1 MLFTLA
7 RPKLPNLTGRRPMP
21 DLHDYM
27 TTEDA
32 AKALGFHIESVRRML
47 RDRELDGMKV
57 GYMWF
62 VAKKSVAEYKKQTE
76 GLGKFDPRRGNH

>member
-1 MLFTLA
+1 MMAFLTTH
-7 RPKLPNLTGRRPMP
+7 PNLSGTYPMP
-21 DLHDYM
+21 DLKDYV
-27 TTEDA
+27 TTEEA

-47 RDRELDGMKV
+47 RDKELEGLKV

-76 GLGKFDPRRGNH
+76 GLGKYDPRRGNQ